1 MFSLFKK
8 KTREEQVQDKTEK
21 VFALLVNDADFEF
34 TDLEVVQIMNNARR
48 RLSGHLQEKKADA
61 LEQSVSFNQKASE
74 IENALKYIE

>member
-8 KTREEQVQDKTEK
+8 KTREEQVLEKTEK
-21 VFALLVNDADFEF
+21 VFALLTNDSEFEF
-34 TDLEVVQIMNNARR
+34 TDLEIVQIMNNTRR
-48 RLSGHLQEKKADA
+48 RLSGHLQEKKDDA